1 MQLAFFHA
9 KDIQIF
15 FGKLLILYLEM
26 TQMAG
31 KGGWV
36 MLFALLWHNAY
47 ENRYVIR
54 P

>member
-31 KGGWV
+31 KGVG
-36 MLFALLWHNAY
+36 LCSL
-47 ENRYVIR
+47 RYYDTMRTKIDM
-54 P
+54 